1 MKLLS
6 TLTLGA
12 MLLAGTAFA
21 ATAATTPQTS
31 APTATPAPAA
41 QPAKHHSAMHC
52 EKLAKNKG
60 LTGDDEAKF
69 VKECKEGKKAG

>member
-1 MKLLS
+1 MKLFS

-12 MLLAGTAFA
+12 LLAAGSAFA
-21 ATAATTPQTS
+21 ATAPTN

-41 QPAKHHSAMHC
+41 QPAAKHHSAMHC

-69 VKECKEGKKAG
+69 VKECKEGKKPS